1 MISRL
6 LIAAMFTALLLF
18 SMSACD
24 KGKGTDKAEDTTWTW
39 DKCTTEGWDT
49 IGQYF
54 HSCDTL
60 AFDWFADDC
69 EWDSITD
76 REYTRDYALRSSEL
90 YLLGAKR
97 LSPRISAL
105 HWIQRITIQSSHH
118 LEELPSEI
126 WAINR
131 LDAIVIENVPTLKI
145 IHDLPGP
152 SHASRITI
160 DKSNPQLPK
169 NLNLAPIDQFHW
181 EMVNQN
187 ITEIPEELRNLTS
200 VTDLTLQHGNFI
212 EIPVWITELT
222 SLYGLSF
229 TGAPLKVF
237 PELVLSLPH
246 LKRVLLGNSNF
257 SSIPASVCERPDI
270 ELGLIP
276 NRICSRDSIPSCFDS
291 TKTATILKYQICN

>member
-1 MISRL
+1 MKSRL
-6 LIAAMFTALLLF
+6 LIVAIFTALLMF
-18 SMSACD
+18 SLGACD

-118 LEELPSEI
+118 LVELPSEM

-160 DKSNPQLPK
+160 DRSNPQLPK
-169 NLNLAPIDQFHW
+169 NLNLAPIEQFYW
-181 EMVNQN
+181 EMGDQN
-187 ITEIPEELRNLTS
+187 ITEFPEELRNLTS
-200 VTDLTLQHGNFI
+200 VRSLTLEQGEYT
-212 EIPVWITELT
+212 EIPTWISELT
-222 SLYGLSF
+222 SLRMLSF
-229 TGAPLKVF
+229 TGAPIKVF
-237 PELVLSLPH
+237 PEQVLSLPH
-246 LKRVLLGNSNF
+246 LWELSLGSCEF
-257 SSIPASVCERPDI
+257 SSIPASVCDRPDI
-270 ELGLIP
+270 DIGLIP
-276 NRICSRDSIPSCFDS
+276 NRICSPDSIPSCFDS